1 MLGWNDELHMPRGFV
16 TSLLVATFVM
26 LGLFAVPAAPSVSA
40 VQSDITYT
48 VGTDRITINTPNMT
62 VVLSTLYPAAVVF
75 TKGNESLPGDGFVL
89 SAILGYNQSADGT
102 LNLSAVPYHAPFDVA
117 TWSVA
122 GPIEETDDEHGH
134 RLLITLAAT
143 VDIVKKLEHTGGGG
157 GSGSGTVG
165 AVTTEDWANVTV
177 RYVVTTRNYSQSFD
191 AISSSPAYPV
201 NGTTEIKFD
210 VDIEPKKPLDVD
222 RLALDFGLMKMDSA
236 TFAPSTT
243 IGQYLFRGYQ
253 ASGLSVS
260 DPMLNETDGTTPI
273 MHEFVY
279 RYQYKQMF
287 SYLNSTN
294 VTDGFFSWANQSLL
308 SWSSANDTLVDVS
321 TYYRTDGESLR
332 VYVAIPLDVAL
343 TKMVCDPSIGVFT
356 ASSAGNG
363 GGIIDYPDGSIIG
376 SSVFS
381 ITLGAV
387 IGAAIVGGASVYVF
401 VRRGQSDDDP
411 SEVVSLEKNRYY
423 RGKP

>member
-1 MLGWNDELHMPRGFV
+1 LHMTRGLV
-16 TSLLVATFVM
+16 TSLLIASFLM
-26 LGLFAVPAAPSVSA
+26 LGPFAALASPRAAA
-40 VQSDITYT
+40 LQDDISYV
-48 VGTDRITINTPNMT
+48 VGSDRITISTPNMT
-62 VVLSTLYPAAVVF
+62 VVLSTLYPAAVAF

-89 SAILGYNQSADGT
+89 SAILGYNESADAT
-102 LNLSAVPYHAPFDVA
+102 LNLSAVPYHAPFDNA
-117 TWSVA
+117 TWSLA
-122 GPIEETDDEHGH
+122 GPIEETDDALGH
-134 RLLITLAAT
+134 TLRVTLTAT
-143 VDIVKKLEHTGGGG
+143 LDIVKKPEHTGGGG
-157 GSGSGTVG
+157 LGGGSSG
-165 AVTTEDWANVTV
+165 ALTTEDWADVTV

-191 AISSSPAYPV
+191 AVTNSPAYPV
-201 NGTTEIKFD
+201 NGSTEIKFD

-222 RLALDFGLMKMDSA
+222 RLALDFGLMKMDDE

-243 IGQYLFRGYQ
+243 VGQYLFRGYQ
-253 ASGLSVS
+253 ASGLTVS
-260 DPMLNETDGTTPI
+260 DPSLNETDGTTPI

-294 VTDGFFSWANQSLL
+294 VSDGFFSWANQTLL
-308 SWSSANDTLVDVS
+308 SWSAANDTLVDVS

-332 VYVAIPLDVAL
+332 VYVAIPLDIAM

-356 ASSAGNG
+356 ARASGG

-376 SSVFS
+376 SSLLS

-401 VRRGQSDDDP
+401 VRGRADEDDP
-411 SEVVSLEKNRYY
+411 AAVVSLERNRYY